1 MVRYKIVSVGSRR
14 PYSSCRSFARRQ
26 AELSHYSEVGSREKK
41 FRRTGPTFEHHA
53 VRAAA
58 IVSHFEFA
66 PEGFNL
72 AAAGADDLAFPRAP
86 HSRCKLLVKP
96 ADFIRICTGCFQ
108 TGCFRTMGTSCALI
122 TSTKLPLPLP
132 SASRYWQLCIK
143 KSSSP
148 MQTSPKSCPSNIQA
162 FRSGSANLFRTP
174 SERCLS
180 AAT

>member
-96 ADFIRICTGCFQ
+96 ADAVIVERKAVNEIVPTPCGQLLLHSPSRHFSP
-108 TGCFRTMGTSCALI
+108 TSFDSISVAD
-122 TSTKLPLPLP
+122 LP
-132 SASRYWQLCIK
+132 R
-143 KSSSP
+143 
-148 MQTSPKSCPSNIQA
+148 
-162 FRSGSANLFRTP
+162 
-174 SERCLS
+174 
-180 AAT
+180 AAR

>member
-72 AAAGADDLAFPRAP
+72 AAAGADDLAFHQIVEMPMASDDDP
-86 HSRCKLLVKP
+86 NV
-96 ADFIRICTGCFQ
+96 CT
-108 TGCFRTMGTSCALI
+108 
-122 TSTKLPLPLP
+122 
-132 SASRYWQLCIK
+132 ASVRREDD
-143 KSSSP
+143 KSS
-148 MQTSPKSCPSNIQA
+148 
-162 FRSGSANLFRTP
+162 TP
-174 SERCLS
+174 
-180 AAT
+180 

>member
-108 TGCFRTMGTSCALI
+108 TGCFRTMGTSCALRKG
-122 TSTKLPLPLP
+122 SHQRRQRRAAHRLQYLLG
-132 SASRYWQLCIK
+132 
-143 KSSSP
+143 
-148 MQTSPKSCPSNIQA
+148 
-162 FRSGSANLFRTP
+162 SGFLAV
-174 SERCLS
+174 
-180 AAT
+180 AARHWA